1 MHGASSRRPV
11 FFSVFNFR
19 FSTFDF
25 EACTLM
31 FFIDRATI
39 FVRAGNGGN
48 GAASLRR
55 EKYIPKGGPDGGDGG
70 KGGDVIVVGDPSHD
84 TLLHLTHHPHYRA
97 KNGGGGMGKSMHGGD
112 GADVLIPVPLG
123 TVVMDH
129 DSEQVLADIGQP
141 GQRLIVA
148 RGGAGG
154 LGNEHFKSATNQTP
168 MEATPGEQGQERT
181 LRLELK
187 LLADV
192 GLVGL
197 PNAGKS
203 TLLRAISRATP
214 KVADYPFT
222 TLSPHLGIA
231 ELPGERRLVV
241 ADIPGLIE
249 GAAHGAGLG
258 HDFLRHIE
266 RTAVLV
272 HVLDVAPVDNSE
284 PAKNYDVV
292 RKELLD
298 YSVELA
304 EKPEI
309 IAFNKI
315 DLVPA
320 DQRSEAVKKLI
331 AKLRLPRDENPVLI
345 SGATGEGVKEM
356 LEACWDARGKGK
368 SVASWSGIADAPV
381 QPDRP

>member
-1 MHGASSRRPV
+1 
-11 FFSVFNFR
+11 
-19 FSTFDF
+19 
-25 EACTLM
+25 M

-48 GAASLRR
+48 GCVSLRR
-55 EKYIPKGGPDGGDGG
+55 EKYMPKGGPDGGDGG
-70 KGGDVIVVGDPSHD
+70 RGGDVLLVGDTSHD

-97 KNGGGGMGKSMHGGD
+97 KNGGGGMSKSMHGGD
-112 GADVLIPVPLG
+112 GADIIIPVPLG
-123 TVVMDH
+123 TVVADH
-129 DSEQVLADIGQP
+129 DSGQVLADIDQP
-141 GQRLIVA
+141 GQRFVVA

-154 LGNEHFKSATNQTP
+154 FGNEHFKSATNQTP
-168 MEATPGEQGQERT
+168 LEASPGVPGEERT

-214 KVADYPFT
+214 KVAEYPFT
-222 TLSPHLGIA
+222 TLSPHLGIT
-231 ELPGERRLVV
+231 ELSGDRRLVV

-249 GAAHGAGLG
+249 GAARGAGLG

-272 HVLDVAPVDNSE
+272 HLLDLSPLDGSD
-284 PAKNYDVV
+284 PARNYEVV

-304 EKPEI
+304 EKPEVI
-309 IAFNKI
+309 VFNKI
-315 DLVPA
+315 DLVPPP
-320 DQRSEAVKKLI
+320 QRDAAVKKLI
-331 AKLRLPRDENPVLI
+331 AKLRLPREVNPILT
-345 SGATGEGVKEM
+345 SGATGEGLKEM
-356 LEACWDARGKGK
+356 LEACWAARGKRRELE
-368 SVASWSGIADAPV
+368 AWSESGPSRI
-381 QPDRP
+381 